1 MTTKNKIIIIVTTI
15 IVLAI
20 GVVAGRLALNSYI
33 QKQINVVRPTDV
45 TSFTVKTSN
54 FFETIDAF
62 GTALANQ
69 SFAIRIKKAD
79 LISSVEFDKN
89 LIVQKNQLI
98 AQLKNDKIIAPF
110 TGRLGVREIT
120 PGIFGGDES
129 IIATLDDID
138 VIKVDVKIAENY
150 SNILKRNLK
159 VEATSDDLQKTY
171 SGTLETI
178 SSRVDPI
185 TRSILTQVRIKNTDL
200 KIVPGMLINISVIY
214 NEKEALEVPEESIV
228 QQGNRTIV
236 YKIID
241 DKSVALTEVK
251 VGLRNFGK
259 AEIISGLNIGD
270 KIVKEGISKVRDKS
284 LIKVIN

>member
-33 QKQINVVRPTDV
+33 QKQINVVRPTDI

-259 AEIISGLNIGD
+259 AEIISGLNAGD

>member
-15 IVLAI
+15 VVLVI

-33 QKQINVVRPTDV
+33 QKQINVVRPTDI

-150 SNILKRNLK
+150 STVLKKNLR
-159 VEATSDDLQKTY
+159 VEATSDDLKKTY

-259 AEIISGLNIGD
+259 AEIISGLNAGD

>member
-15 IVLAI
+15 VVLVI

-33 QKQINVVRPTDV
+33 QKQINVVRPTDI

-150 SNILKRNLK
+150 STVLKKNLR
-159 VEATSDDLQKTY
+159 VEATSDDLKKTY

-185 TRSILTQVRIKNTDL
+185 TRSILTQVRVKNTDL

-259 AEIISGLNIGD
+259 AEIISGLNAGD

>member
-1 MTTKNKIIIIVTTI
+1 MGF
-15 IVLAI
+15 VL
-20 GVVAGRLALNSYI
+20 VLFL
-33 QKQINVVRPTDV
+33 D
-45 TSFTVKTSN
+45 
-54 FFETIDAF
+54 
-62 GTALANQ
+62 
-69 SFAIRIKKAD
+69 
-79 LISSVEFDKN
+79 FDKN
-89 LIVQKNQLI
+89 LIIQKNQLI

-150 SNILKRNLK
+150 STVLKKNLR
-159 VEATSDDLQKTY
+159 VDATSDDLKKTY

-185 TRSILTQVRIKNTDL
+185 TRSILTQVKIKNTDL
-200 KIVPGMLINISVIY
+200 KIVPGMLINVSVIY

-259 AEIISGLNIGD
+259 AEIISGLYAGD

>member
-1 MTTKNKIIIIVTTI
+1 MNTKTKIITIATTI
-15 IVLAI
+15 VVLVI

-33 QKQINVVRPTDV
+33 QKQINVVRPTDI
-45 TSFTVKTSN
+45 TSFTVKTSK
-54 FFETIDAF
+54 FFETIDTF
-62 GTALANQ
+62 GTALASQ

-79 LISSVEFDKN
+79 LISSLEFDKN

-150 SNILKRNLK
+150 SSILKKNLK
-159 VEATSDDLQKTY
+159 VEATSDDLIETFN
-171 SGTLETI
+171 GTLETI

-185 TRSILTQVRIKNTDL
+185 TRSILTQVRIKNTGL

-214 NEKEALEVPEESIV
+214 NEKEALEIPEESIV

-251 VGLRNFGK
+251 VGLTNFGK
-259 AEIISGLNIGD
+259 AEIISGLNAGD
-270 KIVKEGISKVRDKS
+270 KIVKEGISKIRDKS

>member
-150 SNILKRNLK
+150 SNILKRNLR

>member
-1 MTTKNKIIIIVTTI
+1 MNTKTKIITIATTI
-15 IVLAI
+15 VVLVI

-45 TSFTVKTSN
+45 TSFTVKTSK
-54 FFETIDAF
+54 FFETIDTF
-62 GTALANQ
+62 GTSLASQ

-79 LISSVEFDKN
+79 LISSLEFDKN

-150 SNILKRNLK
+150 SSILKKNLK
-159 VEATSDDLQKTY
+159 VEATSDDLIETFN
-171 SGTLETI
+171 GTLETI
-178 SSRVDPI
+178 SSRIDPI
-185 TRSILTQVRIKNTDL
+185 TRSILTQVRIKNTGL

-214 NEKEALEVPEESIV
+214 NEKEALEIPEESIV

-259 AEIISGLNIGD
+259 AEIISGLNAGD
-270 KIVKEGISKVRDKS
+270 KIVKEGISKIRDKS

>member
-1 MTTKNKIIIIVTTI
+1 MNTKKKIIIITGI
-15 IVLAI
+15 IVLLVVA
-20 GVVAGRLALNSYI
+20 VVAGRLILNSYI
-33 QKQINVVRPTDV
+33 QKQINVTRPTEV
-45 TSFTVKTSN
+45 TTYSVKTAK
-54 FFETIDAF
+54 FFETIDTF
-62 GTALANQ
+62 GTAIANQ
-69 SFAIRIKKAD
+69 SFAIRIKKVD

-98 AQLKNDKIIAPF
+98 AQLKNDKIVAPF

-120 PGIFGGDES
+120 PGIFGSDES

-138 VIKVDVKIAENY
+138 SVKVDVKIPENY
-150 SNILKRNLK
+150 SSILKRNLR
-159 VEATSDDLQKTY
+159 VEASTDDLQEKFT
-171 SGTLETI
+171 GTLETV

-185 TRSILTQVRIKNTDL
+185 TRSILTQVRIKNTGL
-200 KIVPGMLINISVIY
+200 KIVPGMLINISIIY

-228 QQGNRTIV
+228 QQGNKTIV

-259 AEIISGLNIGD
+259 AEIISGLNAGD
-270 KIVKEGISKVRDKS
+270 QIVKEGISKIRDKS
-284 LIKVIN
+284 LIKVAN

>member
-15 IVLAI
+15 VVLVI

-33 QKQINVVRPTDV
+33 QKQINVVRPTDI

-150 SNILKRNLK
+150 SNILKRNLR

-259 AEIISGLNIGD
+259 AEIISGLNAGD

-284 LIKVIN
+284 LIKVVN

>member
-15 IVLAI
+15 VVLVI

-33 QKQINVVRPTDV
+33 QKQINVVRPTDI

-69 SFAIRIKKAD
+69 SFAIRIKKTD

-150 SNILKRNLK
+150 STVLKKNLR
-159 VEATSDDLQKTY
+159 VEATSDDLKKTY

-259 AEIISGLNIGD
+259 AEIISGLNAGD

>member
-15 IVLAI
+15 VLLVV
-20 GVVAGRLALNSYI
+20 GVVVGRLALNSYI

-54 FFETIDAF
+54 FFETIDTF
-62 GTALANQ
+62 GTAIANQ

-79 LISSVEFDKN
+79 LISSVDFDKN

-138 VIKVDVKIAENY
+138 VIKVDVKIAE
-150 SNILKRNLK
+150 
-159 VEATSDDLQKTY
+159 
-171 SGTLETI
+171 
-178 SSRVDPI
+178 
-185 TRSILTQVRIKNTDL
+185 
-200 KIVPGMLINISVIY
+200 KIGRAHV
-214 NEKEALEVPEESIV
+214 
-228 QQGNRTIV
+228 
-236 YKIID
+236 
-241 DKSVALTEVK
+241 
-251 VGLRNFGK
+251 
-259 AEIISGLNIGD
+259 
-270 KIVKEGISKVRDKS
+270 
-284 LIKVIN
+284 

>member
-138 VIKVDVKIAENY
+138 VIKLDVKIAENY

>member
-185 TRSILTQVRIKNTDL
+185 TRSILNQVRIKNTDL

>member
-1 MTTKNKIIIIVTTI
+1 
-15 IVLAI
+15 
-20 GVVAGRLALNSYI
+20 
-33 QKQINVVRPTDV
+33 VRPTDV

>member
-33 QKQINVVRPTDV
+33 QKQINVVRPTDI